1 MKAFVF
7 GVNMYFNNVLVN
19 NEVLNSAL
27 WHEDQRDEIV
37 LSLIKNS
44 YGAF

>member
-19 NEVLNSAL
+19 NEVLNSA
-27 WHEDQRDEIV
+27 I
-37 LSLIKNS
+37 
-44 YGAF
+44 YGTKISVMK